1 MTRDLSDV
9 WRSAAVALVALV
21 ALNLTPMW
29 AAAQPFDVCGATVEL
44 DTYGIPHITGDTD
57 HDVICAQGFMHAR
70 DRLFQMDVQ
79 RRLFSGRV
87 AELLGPAALAQ
98 DVQLRT
104 LGLRR
109 AAEASAPAMS
119 AEAIDWMQA
128 YAEGINLYLG
138 DDTLPLPPEYGALE
152 ITRASIPPWSVVDSL
167 TVAKGLAFGLSFDL
181 DDIDRTIALLTFQ
194 AAGAAA
200 GFDGTALFFEDLYRT
215 APFDPAV
222 SIPEALPKSSSDA
235 APGADLPVYLGD
247 STVRLIEG
255 YREKVAGIPLLERA
269 LDGSHEEIGSNWW
282 VTAGSLTDSGYPIL
296 ANDPHLALDQPA
308 VFYEI
313 HLAVTDPARPMEVYG
328 VSFPGAPIVAQGCTP
343 RVCWGSTVHPMDVT
357 DVYQERIA
365 LNPSDQ
371 LPMATYFDGSW
382 ELILRI
388 RETFMVN
395 QIGDGTTDN
404 LVDARVP
411 RDAGGLT
418 FVVPRRNFGPILQV
432 DSSDLYNITGL
443 SVQYTG
449 WGPTREI
456 DAFRIWARA
465 GNLDDFRDG
474 LQYFDVGS
482 QNWSY
487 ADVDGNIA
495 YFTSAELPLREDLQT
510 LMSPDGG
517 VPPYII
523 RDGTHQLQHEWM
535 ALANPQPGQSIGFE
549 ILPYDEMPQL
559 LNPDR
564 GFILNANNDPVG
576 TSLDN
581 NPLNQVRPGG
591 GLYYLSPG
599 YARGFR
605 MGRLQRL
612 YDDALGSG
620 ALLDVDTIK
629 AFQANNQLLDAEF
642 FAPLIV
648 AAFDGGAVPPGLNPN
663 LADAVGY
670 LRGWDFSTPTG
681 IPEGYDPGDDP
692 TALPAPD
699 QAEIDAS
706 VAASIYSAWR
716 GQMLALTVDAPLQQ
730 LGISSVAPPSDLA
743 MTALRTI
750 VERFPTTGGVGASGL
765 PFVPGGNLDA
775 VMLTAL
781 SNALDL
787 LASDTFAGAFGNSTN
802 LADYRW
808 GRLHRIVF
816 DSVLGG
822 PFSIPTAGGLSHL
835 SPELRG
841 VARSGGFGALDA
853 SSHSARADGLNEFMF
868 GSGPARRFVGHLTP
882 AGVEI
887 HQTVPGGASGVIGS
901 PHQSDAL
908 MLWLTNRYHSETL
921 D

>member
-1 MTRDLSDV
+1 MTRDISDAWPGV
-9 WRSAAVALVALV
+9 AVALVALV
-21 ALNLTPMW
+21 ALTLTPAP
-29 AAAQPFDVCGATVEL
+29 AAAQLDVCGATVEL
-44 DTYGIPHITGDTD
+44 DSFGIPHITGDTD
-57 HDVICAQGFMHAR
+57 QAVMCAAGFMHAR
-70 DRLFQMDVQ
+70 DRFFQMDTQ
-79 RRLFSGRV
+79 RRLFSGRL
-87 AELLGPAALAQ
+87 AELVGQAALPQ

-109 AAEASAPAMS
+109 AAEASAGSISSEGLA
-119 AEAIDWMQA
+119 WLQA
-128 YAEGINLYLG
+128 YADGVNLYLG
-138 DDTLPLPPEYGALE
+138 DVSLPLPPEYGALE
-152 ITRASIPPWSVVDSL
+152 VTRASIPDWSAVDSL

-181 DDIDRTIALLTFQ
+181 GDIDRTLALLTFQ

-222 SIPEALPKSSSDA
+222 SIPEALPKSAGDVGTTTS
-235 APGADLPVYLGD
+235 DLPVYLDD
-247 STVRLIEG
+247 STARLLEG
-255 YREKVAGIPLLERA
+255 YREKAAGIPLLERA
-269 LDGSHEEIGSNWW
+269 LERSYEDVGSNWW
-282 VTAGSLTDSGYPIL
+282 VTAGTLTDTGYPIL
-296 ANDPHLALDQPA
+296 ANDPHLSLDQPA

-313 HLAVTDPARPMEVYG
+313 HLSVNDADDPMEVYG
-328 VSFPGAPIVAQGCTP
+328 VSFPGAPLVAHGCTA

-371 LPMATYFDGSW
+371 LPMATYFDGHW

-388 RETFMVN
+388 RQTYMVN
-395 QIGDGTTDN
+395 QVGDGVADN

-411 RDAGGLT
+411 RDSGGLT

-465 GNLDDFRDG
+465 DNLDDFRDG
-474 LQYFDVGS
+474 LQYFDFGS

-495 YFTSAELPLREDLQT
+495 YFSSAELPLREDLQT
-510 LMSPDGG
+510 MMQPDGS
-517 VPPYII
+517 VPPFLI

-535 ALANPQPGQSIGFE
+535 ALATPQPGQSVPFE
-549 ILPYDEMPQL
+549 ILPFDEMPQL
-559 LNPDR
+559 VNPAR

-599 YARGFR
+599 YASGFR

-612 YDDALGSG
+612 YDDALASG
-620 ALLDVDTIK
+620 VPLDMATIME
-629 AFQANNQLLDAEF
+629 FQANNQLLDAEF

-663 LADAVGY
+663 LGQAVDS

-692 TALPAPD
+692 AALPAPD
-699 QAEIDAS
+699 QAEVDAS
-706 VAASIYSAWR
+706 VAATIYSTWR
-716 GQMLALTVDAPLQQ
+716 GQMLALTVDPPLQQ
-730 LGISSVAPPSDLA
+730 LGIASVAPSSALA
-743 MTALRTI
+743 MTALRNI
-750 VERFPTTGGVGASGL
+750 VEQFPTTGGVGASGV

-787 LASDTFAGAFGNSTN
+787 LASDTFAAAFGNSTN

-816 DSVLGG
+816 DSLLGG
-822 PFSIPTAGGLSHL
+822 PFSIPTAGGLGHL

-853 SSHSARADGLNEFMF
+853 SSHSARADGVNEFMF

-908 MLWLTNRYHSETL
+908 MLWLTNQHHFETL